1 MTSCYNAVEHMY
13 DERNKLIIIGLTG
26 RTGSGCSTV
35 AKILSTESVDELA
48 LPPSEDVCYD
58 TVEERK
64 NYILN
69 KYIRQPK
76 KWIPFIKIDVS
87 SLILLYVFQK
97 GKDELIKYIEK
108 RKFAENRAALKI
120 IGPDDICRALSY
132 FDDIFEEVK
141 NKELEEQ
148 CEKYPCSYHNSEK
161 CTRRAQEDCEITIE
175 KSSLVLDTIF
185 YTETI
190 LKYRD
195 RFKSLLEEYQ
205 CYVVEKSKKRGR
217 NAHKHKKYNCYT
229 YFMQQFANNLRA
241 SGDPLDDTFNQDKY
255 TVLPEKISD
264 IIRAIE
270 EKYKGNSSVRI
281 CIDAIRNPY
290 EALYLRDKYKAFYLL
305 SINTDENSRL
315 RRLANL
321 TKDEIDNLDK
331 VEYGSEI
338 DTPEKSFYHQNIQGC
353 IEIAN
358 IHIHNKD
365 ISNNKYFGL
374 TQQIV
379 RYLALIQHPGL
390 VTPTSI
396 ERCMQIAYN
405 AKLNSG
411 CLSRQVGA
419 VVTRKDFSIQ
429 SVGWNDVPKG
439 QIACNLRDV
448 HDFCLYRSPKMHSKY
463 EIENKD
469 FLKAMNAVDNELSKA
484 TIGTDRDTFCEMCTP
499 YCFKDVYQG
508 ITGEKNQV
516 HTRALHAEENAFLQ
530 ITKYGG
536 TKVQGGYLFTT
547 ASPCELCSKKAYQ
560 LGISKI
566 FYIDPYPGIS
576 KEHILTFGETDNP
589 EMVLFQG
596 AIGETYVEL
605 YRPRLP
611 IKDEAEMRT
620 GVKIKKIA
628 KEQGSDIDLNYKDI
642 KYKNTKVHM
651 IFKTRTDILTRYYLE
666 FKPLRDDLTS
676 ITQKFI
682 WTESSFNSINL
693 DKTFSDEN
701 MSLETIREE
710 SPALYRI
717 NFSNVQSK
725 DGLYKYCLL
734 ISAKDEKKM
743 MASMLEYGIHY
754 KTEKLELQL
763 EFPENLLSELYYVEY
778 ADFKGEIEFKREA
791 IDIEKAQDVLV
802 TKTDNGYTITKV
814 IDTPRINYKYALEWQ
829 FKEDMRKGEC

>member
-1 MTSCYNAVEHMY
+1 MY

-26 RTGSGCSTV
+26 RIGSGCSTV
-35 AKILSTESVDELA
+35 AKILSREHVDDLD
-48 LPPSEDVCYD
+48 LPPSENTCYD

-64 NYILN
+64 NFVLN

-97 GKDELIKYIEK
+97 GKSELIKYIEK
-108 RKFAENRAALKI
+108 RKFTENRAALKI
-120 IGPDDICRALSY
+120 IGSEDFCDALSC

-141 NKELEEQ
+141 NINPELDI
-148 CEKYPCSYHNSEK
+148 K
-161 CTRRAQEDCEITIE
+161 
-175 KSSLVLDTIF
+175 F
-185 YTETI
+185 YTDTI

-195 RFKSLLEEYQ
+195 RFKNFLEEYQ
-205 CYVVEKSKKRGR
+205 CYVVEKSKNSGI

-270 EKYKGNSSVRI
+270 EKYKDNSSVRI

-358 IHIHNKD
+358 IHVHNRD
-365 ISNNKYFGL
+365 TSNNKYFEL

-463 EIENKD
+463 EVENKD
-469 FLKAMNAVDNELSKA
+469 FLKAMKAIENELTKA
-484 TIGTDRDTFCEMCTP
+484 TLDADRNTYCEMCTP
-499 YCFKDVYQG
+499 YCFKDIYQG

-536 TKVQGGYLFTT
+536 TQVQGGYLFTT

-576 KEHILTFGETDNP
+576 REHILTFGESNNP
-589 EMVLFQG
+589 DMVLFQG

-628 KEQGSDIDLNYKDI
+628 KELGSDIELNYKDI
-642 KYKNTKVHM
+642 EYKIAKVHM
-651 IFKTRTDILTRYYLE
+651 KFISRTDILTRYYLE
-666 FKPLRDDLTS
+666 FRCLREGLNS

-682 WTESSFNSINL
+682 WTESSFNGISFDDANT
-693 DKTFSDEN
+693 DRN
-701 MSLETIREE
+701 MVLEKIREE

-717 NFSNVQSK
+717 DFSNAQA
-725 DGLYKYCLL
+725 DHGIYRYCLS
-734 ISAKDEKKM
+734 ISAKDEKKI
-743 MASMLEYGIHY
+743 MAPMLEHSIYY
-754 KTEKLELQL
+754 KTENLELKL
-763 EFPENLLSELYYVEY
+763 EFPYKLISQVYYVEY

-791 IDIEKAQDVLV
+791 IDIEKAKDALV
-802 TKTDNGYTITKV
+802 TKTDNGYIITKV
-814 IDTPRINYKYALEWQ
+814 IDTPHINYKYALEWQ
-829 FKEDMRKGEC
+829 FNEDMRKGDF

>member
-35 AKILSTESVDELA
+35 ANILSTKSVEGLA

-58 TVEERK
+58 TIEERK
-64 NYILN
+64 NNILN

-120 IGPDDICRALSY
+120 IGTDDICDAITC
-132 FDDIFEEVK
+132 FDDIFEEVNGTSLK
-141 NKELEEQ
+141 
-148 CEKYPCSYHNSEK
+148 
-161 CTRRAQEDCEITIE
+161 RDIT
-175 KSSLVLDTIF
+175 F

-190 LKYRD
+190 SKYRD

-205 CYVVEKSKKRGR
+205 CYVVEKSKKRGI
-217 NAHKHKKYNCYT
+217 NAHNHKKYNCYT

-241 SGDPLDDTFNQDKY
+241 SGNPLDDTFNQDKY

-264 IIRAIE
+264 IIKIIVE
-270 EKYKGNSSVRI
+270 EYKGSNSVRI

-305 SINTDENSRL
+305 SINTDESSRL

-321 TKDEIDNLDK
+321 TKDEIENLDK

-358 IHIHNKD
+358 IHIHNRD
-365 ISNNKYFGL
+365 ISNNKYFEL

-379 RYLALIQHPGL
+379 KYLALIQHPGL
-390 VTPTSI
+390 VTPTST

-448 HDFCLYRSPKMHSKY
+448 HDFCLYRSSKMHSKY
-463 EIENKD
+463 EVENKD
-469 FLKAMNAVDNELSKA
+469 FLKAMKAIDNELTKA
-484 TIGTDRDTFCEMCTP
+484 TLDADRNTYCEMCTP

-576 KEHILTFGETDNP
+576 KEHILAFGETDNP

-628 KEQGSDIDLNYKDI
+628 KELSSDIELNYKDI
-642 KYKNTKVHM
+642 EYKNAKVHM
-651 IFKTRTDILTRYYLE
+651 KFISRTDILTRYYLE
-666 FKPLRDDLTS
+666 FRPLRDNLTS

-682 WTESSFNSINL
+682 WTESSFNSIKL
-693 DKTFSDEN
+693 DKTLTDEKF
-701 MSLETIREE
+701 SLETIRKE

-717 NFSNVQSK
+717 DFSNVQAK
-725 DGLYKYCLL
+725 NGYYNYCLL
-734 ISAKDEKKM
+734 ISAKDEKKI
-743 MASMLEYGIHY
+743 MASMLEYGVHF
-754 KTEKLELQL
+754 KTEKLELKL
-763 EFPENLLSELYYVEY
+763 EFPDNLLTELYYVEY

-791 IDIEKAQDVLV
+791 IDFNKEKDALD
-802 TKTDNGYTITKV
+802 TNTDNVYVITKE
-814 IDTPRINYKYALEWQ
+814 IDNPRVNYKYALEWK
-829 FKEDMRKGEC
+829 FKEDTRRGDS

>member
-35 AKILSTESVDELA
+35 AKILSKRSVDELDL
-48 LPPSEDVCYD
+48 LPSKNTCYD
-58 TVEERK
+58 TVEDRK
-64 NYILN
+64 NFVLN
-69 KYIRQPK
+69 KYIRQPR

-97 GKDELIKYIEK
+97 GKDELVKYIEK
-108 RKFAENRAALKI
+108 RKYAENKAALKI
-120 IGPDDICRALSY
+120 IGSDEICDALTC
-132 FDDIFEEVK
+132 FDDIFNEVK
-141 NKELEEQ
+141 DKSIKL
-148 CEKYPCSYHNSEK
+148 
-161 CTRRAQEDCEITIE
+161 DIT
-175 KSSLVLDTIF
+175 F

-190 LKYRD
+190 CKYRD

-205 CYVVEKSKKRGR
+205 CYVVEKSKKSGI
-217 NAHKHKKYNCYT
+217 NSHKHKKYNCYT

-264 IIRAIE
+264 IIREIE
-270 EKYKGNSSVRI
+270 KKYNGSVRI

-305 SINTDENSRL
+305 SINTDESSRL

-321 TKDEIDNLDK
+321 TKDEIENLDK

-358 IHIHNKD
+358 IHIHNRD
-365 ISNNKYFGL
+365 TSNNKYFDL

-448 HDFCLYRSPKMHSKY
+448 HDFCLYRSSKMHSKY
-463 EIENKD
+463 EVENKD
-469 FLKAMNAVDNELSKA
+469 FLKAMKAIDNELTKA
-484 TIGTDRDTFCEMCTP
+484 TSDADRNTYCEMCTP

-560 LGISKI
+560 LAISKI

-628 KEQGSDIDLNYKDI
+628 KELSSDIELNYKDI
-642 KYKNTKVHM
+642 EYKNAKVHM
-651 IFKTRTDILTRYYLE
+651 KFISRTDILTRYYLE

-682 WTESSFNSINL
+682 WTESSFNSIKL
-693 DKTFSDEN
+693 DKTSSDEK
-701 MSLETIREE
+701 MTLETIRKE

-717 NFSNVQSK
+717 DFSNVQAKNGYYS
-725 DGLYKYCLL
+725 YCLL
-734 ISAKDEKKM
+734 ISAKDEKKI

-754 KTEKLELQL
+754 KTEKLELKL
-763 EFPENLLSELYYVEY
+763 EFPVNLLTELYYVEY
-778 ADFKGEIEFKREA
+778 ADFNGEIEFKREA
-791 IDIEKAQDVLV
+791 IDIEKEKDALD
-802 TKTDNGYTITKV
+802 TKIDNGYVITKL
-814 IDTPRINYKYALEWQ
+814 IDNPRVNYKYALEWK
-829 FKEDMRKGEC
+829 FKKDTRKGDS